1 MNSNCGIC
9 VVLCRCNGVFCS
21 LLWPMP
27 MKHELSCSS
36 LVSGEKNH
44 LAQGVHKSKTHL
56 TRAFEVSPNKKCSCQ
71 VSQGTCDWCKKCLW
85 GGSQGEQSIEKS
97 SKKPLRV
104 GLSKVRIQ
112 NFITFKQLLSCIHV
126 CHRMSLCQKRCNAFT
141 STNLLNSG
149 MYVYEIYI
157 YIQMLLKS
165 NKWRGSIQIKSMS
178 FLGASVQSIIQSQ
191 RHFPKKTSPTWPSVD
206 SVDHIF
212 PGDGTCDVV
221 ICRNTQE
228 KIQDTVSQML
238 DVWNIDY
245 VHLQSI

>member
-157 YIQMLLKS
+157 YTYKCYWNPTNGEGQFKSSQCLFWELPSRVSSSPSGTSLK
-165 NKWRGSIQIKSMS
+165 KRPPPGHLWTLWTIF
-178 FLGASVQSIIQSQ
+178 FLAMGLATSW
-191 RHFPKKTSPTWPSVD
+191 FAETPKKKY
-206 SVDHIF
+206 
-212 PGDGTCDVV
+212 
-221 ICRNTQE
+221 R
-228 KIQDTVSQML
+228 IQ
-238 DVWNIDY
+238 
-245 VHLQSI
+245 